1 MQTVNIAS
9 AVDAM
14 AQSRPTEIAIY
25 EPTGSSVDQKE
36 NYRRWTYRELE
47 EASNEIAAGLLE
59 LGFKK
64 GDRTALMVTPSLELF
79 GLTFGLFKAGI
90 VPVMI
95 DPGIG
100 IKKMGACSSCARIR
114 IHQVSLDWQARSRHR

>member
-1 MQTVNIAS
+1 MKIVNIAT
-9 AVDAM
+9 AVDEM
-14 AQSRPTEIAIY
+14 SQSRPDEVAIF
-25 EPTGSSVDQKE
+25 EPTGNNVEKQES
-36 NYRRWTYRELE
+36 YRRWTYRELE

-79 GLTFGLFKAGI
+79 GLTFGLFKAGV
-90 VPVMI
+90 VPVMV

-100 IKKMGACSSCARIR
+100 IKKMELA
-114 IHQVSLDWQARSRHR
+114 SRVPRLKGL